1 MIDLSSLLEPISE
14 DQPTG
19 EDLRYDPVYDAI
31 KEARRADDPL
41 DRGEWQQEL
50 KTSDWPEVVKLARDA
65 LATKGKDLQ
74 VAVWL
79 VEGLTYTDGFD
90 GFAAGCQF
98 LRDLM
103 ATFWDTLHPVIEE
116 EDDFE
121 LRSGRLEFLNN
132 NGPFALSQVPVTDP
146 RQSAGF
152 HFIQYRESRDVGYEG
167 DARNPEARREMIQ
180 DGKTPP
186 EAFDKAVLKTSK
198 AFYAKMAEDLAAGNA
213 AFDALDQLVDERF
226 ERDAPR
232 LSDLGNAL
240 QEIQRLAER
249 LLAEKRAQEPDA
261 ESEVEPPDAVSA
273 VESPNAFASP
283 SPAEAGAPAASS
295 ETVQRPQTAP
305 SVPPAAPPEPTVAGP
320 GRPILRFDLLAPP
333 TAAEADAWS
342 AAQDALNRSG
352 IRSALEILMV
362 HAEGAPSV
370 RDRTR
375 FRLLMAKLCLEA
387 ERPDLARPIAEELHT
402 LVEDLALERWESPLW
417 IADLYETLYKCLTA
431 GEPTSD
437 DEYKAA
443 ELLRKLCTTDVTRAI
458 GYRV

>member
-1 MIDLSSLLEPISE
+1 MVDLSPLLEPISE
-14 DQPTG
+14 DNPAG
-19 EDLRYDPVYDAI
+19 EDLRYDPVSDAI

-41 DRGEWQQEL
+41 DRGDWQQEL
-50 KTSDWPEVVKLARDA
+50 KTSDWLEVVKLTRGA
-65 LATKGKDLQ
+65 LEKKGKDLQ

-79 VEGLTYTDGFD
+79 VEGLTYTDGFE

-98 LRDLM
+98 VRDLM
-103 ATFWDTLHPVIEE
+103 ETFWDTLHPVIED

-121 LRSGRLEFLNN
+121 LRAARLEFLNN

-146 RQSAGF
+146 RESAGYN
-152 HFIQYRESRDVGYEG
+152 FIQYQESRDVGYEG
-167 DARNPEARREMIQ
+167 DARNPEARREKIE

-186 EAFDKAVLKTSK
+186 EEFDKAVLKTSK
-198 AFYAKMAEDLAAGNA
+198 AFYAKMAEDVGAGIA
-213 AFDALDQLVDERF
+213 AFEALDQLVDERF

-232 LSDLGNAL
+232 LSDLGTTL
-240 QEIQRLAER
+240 KEIQRLANR
-249 LLAEKRAQEPDA
+249 LLAEKREKEPDPEPEPKA
-261 ESEVEPPDAVSA
+261 SKKMESGSTGEADAPTPSSETGERPRIAPPVPPA
-273 VESPNAFASP
+273 
-283 SPAEAGAPAASS
+283 SPAE
-295 ETVQRPQTAP
+295 
-305 SVPPAAPPEPTVAGP
+305 PTVPGP
-320 GRPILRFDLLAPP
+320 GRPVLRFDRLAPP
-333 TAAEADAWS
+333 AAAEAEAW
-342 AAQDALNRSG
+342 AAAADALDRSG

-362 HAEGAPSV
+362 HAQGAPSV

-387 ERPDLARPIAEELHT
+387 ERPDLARPIAEELHA
-402 LVEDLALERWESPLW
+402 LVEELALERWESPLW